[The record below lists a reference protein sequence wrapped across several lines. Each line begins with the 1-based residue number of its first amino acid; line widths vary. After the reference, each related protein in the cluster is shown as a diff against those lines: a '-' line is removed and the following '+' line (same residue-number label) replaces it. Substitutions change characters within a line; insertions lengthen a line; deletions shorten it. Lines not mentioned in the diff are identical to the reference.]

1 MLFHFDCPQCGLTMQ
16 ASVESGGGAVE
27 CPGCGKQFVVEAPVP
42 EVTVVQARPVAAP
55 NRGQARQAPGRSAHA
70 TPAARPQPPAPKP
83 PKENRMP
90 YYALGG
96 TGILLVGVV
105 FWLNS
110 RIKPKIE
117 PAPPAPEPSAL
128 SASVERAKA
137 AAAAEDP
144 EKARMDAELKR
155 IKTAL
160 ADKETAD
167 QLKAR
172 DEYRQLAAKEEEKL
186 EELRSYL
193 SENFFAGDD
202 AAVEVCLNVWRDVLF
217 EAAHLEDEDT
227 PGHVLKNREEFE
239 AYVNMRML
247 ARFQKDPVLS
257 QWLKDHQRDPAK
269 FVQELLQTK
278 SKRQVPKTPGSSF
291 DFKKYVSV
299 GSGFWISADGWI
311 LTNEHVVS
319 DSKVVDLRLRDGKV
333 VQANVIK
340 TDEANDLALIKADL
354 APESWLAVSKGATDL
369 QLGRTV
375 FTVGYPDPVVQGVEP
390 KFTDGRI
397 SAASGISDR
406 KDSYQTTVPVQHGN
420 SGGALVDFA
429 TGWVVGVINAK
440 LENRN
445 GVSADNVSYA
455 IKGSVV
461 STFFETVPEA
471 KAAALKA
478 PPKPV
483 TKGSERE
490 VIDRATESSV
500 LILRPRA

>member
-42 EVTVVQARPVAAP
+42 EVTVVQARPVTAP

-70 TPAARPQPPAPKP
+70 APAARPQAPPAPKP
-83 PKENRMP
+83 AESKMP

-96 TGILLVGVV
+96 TGILLLGVV
-105 FWLNS
+105 FWLNT
-110 RIKPKIE
+110 RIKPQIQ
-117 PAPPAPEPSAL
+117 PPPPAPEPSAL
-128 SASVERAKA
+128 SASVERAK

-167 QLKAR
+167 QNKAR
-172 DEYRQLAAKEEEKL
+172 EEYRRLAAKEEE
-186 EELRSYL
+186 ELAGVRSYL
-193 SENFFAGDD
+193 LENFFGGDE
-202 AAVEVCLNVWRDVLF
+202 AAVEVCLNVWRDVLS
-217 EAAHLEDEDT
+217 EAAYLQEGGRPDQ
-227 PGHVLKNREEFE
+227 VLKTREEFE
-239 AYVNMRML
+239 AFVNVRML
-247 ARFQKDPVLS
+247 ARFQKDPVLG
-257 QWLKDHQRDPAK
+257 QWLKDHQKDPAK

-278 SKRQVPKTPGSSF
+278 SRRQVPKAPGTNF

-299 GSGFWISADGWI
+299 GSGFWISSDGWI

-319 DSKVVDLRLRDGKV
+319 DSQVVDLRLRSGKV
-333 VQANVIK
+333 IQGKVIK

-354 APESWLAVSKGATDL
+354 APESWMAVSKGAMDL

-397 SAASGISDR
+397 SAASGIGDR

-440 LENRN
+440 LESPT

-461 STFFETVPEA
+461 SGFFETVPEA
-471 KAAALKA
+471 RAAAMKA
-478 PPKPV
+478 LPKPV
-483 TKGSERE
+483 EKGNERE